1 MEKALWNISTAAMTM
16 MRKMVKI
23 MPKMMVM
30 MVSTT
35 SLLVRLGAE
44 AGARL
49 QNLLLQH
56 VRALSSLRHL
66 AAVHDVWRQNR

>member
-1 MEKALWNISTAAMTM
+1 MTM
-16 MRKMVKI
+16 MLMI
-23 MPKMMVM
+23 
-30 MVSTT
+30 STT

-66 AAVHDVWRQNR
+66 AAVHDVWPQNRYLMFQYSLNI